1 MLAHN
6 LCNIL
11 QGKCVFHFTD
21 EEHETQRDVIDSMKV
36 TQVLKR
42 RDRVDDLIPKPVIS
56 LFLSLHLPPS
66 IPPSPSLLLSPSL
79 SLSHHFI
86 FLSGTLHTDHPGM
99 QQTNV
104 GRLFPESDLHLPQT
118 KDFPNKYAL

>member
-42 RDRVDDLIPKPVIS
+42 RARVDDLIPKPVY
-56 LFLSLHLPPS
+56 LSVS
-66 IPPSPSLLLSPSL
+66 LSPSPALDPSISRSLTL
-79 SLSHHFI
+79 SLSVSLSPFHFP
-86 FLSGTLHTDHPGM
+86 LRNTTHRPPW
-99 QQTNV
+99 NAA
-104 GRLFPESDLHLPQT
+104 
-118 KDFPNKYAL
+118 N